1 MDRLLNLLRSNKMT
15 LLVALPANSVALAEA
30 AERNGAHALKTHINM
45 THKASHVRFGT
56 LDEEQEVL
64 TAILQRV
71 KVPVG
76 IVPGASL
83 DVDAA
88 MIARL
93 AEMGFDF
100 FDMFAHFMTPQLFA
114 VPGISRMAAVDSSF
128 DWKTIDEL
136 TKRDVQML
144 EGAIIPSAGYGE
156 RLSIVDLARYRLL
169 RAKTHVPL
177 IIPSQRS
184 LMPEDVRSL
193 HDTGAEAVMI
203 GVLSTGTKPEELGP
217 QVAAFREAIEKL

>member
-1 MDRLLNLLRSNKMT
+1 MDRLLKLLDRNEMS
-15 LLVALPANSVALAEA
+15 LIVALPANSVALAEA
-30 AERNGAHALKTHINM
+30 AERNGAHAIKTHINM

-64 TAILQRV
+64 KAILAAV

-83 DVDAA
+83 DVSTAE
-88 MIARL
+88 IARI
-93 AEMGFDF
+93 AKMGFDY

-114 VPGISRMAAVDSSF
+114 VPGISKMAAVDSSF
-128 DWKTIDEL
+128 DWDTIEEL
-136 TKRDVQML
+136 TTRDVQML
-144 EGAIIPSAGYGE
+144 EGAIVPSSGYGQ
-156 RLSIVDLARYRLL
+156 RLSVVDLARYRIL
-169 RAKTHVPL
+169 RERAQVPI

-184 LMPEDVRSL
+184 LLPADIPSL

-203 GVLSTGTKPEELGP
+203 GVLSTGTTPEELGP